1 MGIENLKGSLLS
13 EASDEAQKLVDSAQT
28 HVNAMVEEERSKRT
42 AMKKDAEKEVEKM
55 LQEQRNER
63 IAWARLES
71 KRIIAEAKEDAIQA
85 VLEDFFDSLKAV
97 RKSPEYKRFL
107 TARVTEAMAELGED
121 STVHLVKGDKTIA
134 AALKSTKVV
143 EDLDGLGGAIVESAD
158 GKFRMNLTL
167 ETLFELS
174 RDEVRKEIYEALFG
188 GK

>member
-13 EASDEAQKLVDSAQT
+13 EASGEAQKIVDSAQS

-42 AMKKDAEKEVEKM
+42 AMRKDAEKEVEKLLM
-55 LQEQRNER
+55 EQRNER

-71 KRIIAEAKEDAIQA
+71 KRIVAEAKEDAIKS
-85 VLEDFFDSLKAV
+85 VLEDFFDSFKTV
-97 RKSPEYKRFL
+97 RKSAEYKKFL
-107 TARVTEAMAELGED
+107 NARVADAMAELGEGT
-121 STVHLVKGDKTIA
+121 TVHLVKGDK
-134 AALKSTKVV
+134 ALIGLKNAKVV

-174 RDEVRKEIYEALFG
+174 RDEIRKEIYDILFG